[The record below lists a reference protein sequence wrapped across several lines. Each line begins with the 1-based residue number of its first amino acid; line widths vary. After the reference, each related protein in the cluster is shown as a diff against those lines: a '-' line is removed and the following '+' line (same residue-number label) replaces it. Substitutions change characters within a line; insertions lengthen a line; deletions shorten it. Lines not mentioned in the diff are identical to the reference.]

1 MGNQL
6 PAIPSSGG
14 TPAGKALFPWQ
25 STAGNQTK
33 AQLNKTIFRNNAVFI
48 FFTDFRL
55 GTQIE
60 E

>member
-25 STAGNQTK
+25 SMAGNQTK
-33 AQLNKTIFRNNAVFI
+33 AQLKKIIFRNKAAFI
-48 FFTDFRL
+48 FFNDFSQ